1 MRDKRPGIAPRYG
14 EGPVDSEDVNDE
26 GHHRATIAS
35 HSDRHDD
42 GHKNAKQGEI
52 DEVTQS
58 LPDAGVGSRN
68 VPGLRIANG
77 AGRSR
82 SSQTNGYAS

>member
-58 LPDAGVGSRN
+58 LPDVASAR
-68 VPGLRIANG
+68 G
-77 AGRSR
+77 AF
-82 SSQTNGYAS
+82 QVFAS